1 VAEGTANAAPDWDSK
16 ATLRKRL
23 LLAQRDVETLTKDSD
38 VKMTTKTGATFS
50 YKGISAAQVV
60 ARAKAAL
67 IAHGVLYTAEID
79 RTSVK
84 LDGNK
89 TTLWVVGT
97 FENVDDENDKRVVGM
112 WGEGTDNSDNG
123 HAKAFTNGNKQILSK
138 QLNLTTVEEET
149 KTETPHERD
158 HKNAAQRDAEA
169 LTDVAIKQWA
179 DAFRDALRGAK
190 TVKDLARIRAENAD
204 MMKRIPEA
212 TRDYFVDMISG
223 LEGTLE

>member
-1 VAEGTANAAPDWDSK
+1 
-16 ATLRKRL
+16 
-23 LLAQRDVETLTKDSD
+23 
-38 VKMTTKTGATFS
+38 MTTKTGATFS

-67 IAHGVLYTAEID
+67 ISHGVLYTAEVD
-79 RTSVK
+79 RESVK

-89 TTLWVVGT
+89 TTLWVLGR
-97 FENVDDENDKRVVGM
+97 FENVDDEKDFRVIGM

-138 QLNLTTVEEET
+138 QLNLTTVEDE
-149 KTETPHERD
+149 KQTETPHERV
-158 HKNAAQRDAEA
+158 HKSTAQKDAEA
-169 LTDVAIKQWA
+169 LTDVTIKQWA
-179 DAFRDALRGAK
+179 DAFRDALRGA
-190 TVKDLARIRAENAD
+190 TNLKDLARIRAENAD